1 MVKYRVNTVA
11 CMGAF
16 VAVLFLNGC
25 TACNSMLPSKKI
37 KIPPYV
43 INYYHFE
50 NPEEAQGEMLPSDQW
65 YEHSWDDTFR
75 MEFKIARVEVS
86 GMYIYQLLY
95 KAVNEMDEKVLLP
108 DLNIE
113 LLESATGFPIEQVR
127 CWDWQR
133 TSVPCNFVTL
143 APQGKTA
150 KEIRYGYSTDENFA
164 QGLSIR
170 MKGLSF
176 ITGETIID
184 FYPRR

>member
-1 MVKYRVNTVA
+1 MVKCTRKTVV
-11 CMGAF
+11 CMGVF

-43 INYYHFE
+43 INYYHFD
-50 NPEEAQGEMLPSDQW
+50 NPEEAQAEVLPSDRW
-65 YEHSWDDTFR
+65 HEYSWDDKFR

-95 KAVNEMDEKVLLP
+95 KAVNGMDEKVTLP
-108 DLNIE
+108 DPNIE
-113 LLESATGFPIEQVR
+113 LLDSSTGIPIEQVR

-133 TSVPCNFVTL
+133 TSTPCNLATL
-143 APQGKTA
+143 SPQGKTA

-176 ITGETIID
+176 MGDETIID
-184 FYPRR
+184 FYAHR

>member
-1 MVKYRVNTVA
+1 MIRYTVNRVA
-11 CMGAF
+11 CVVAF

-25 TACNSMLPSKKI
+25 TACNIMLPSKKI
-37 KIPPYV
+37 KIPPYA
-43 INYYHFE
+43 INYYHFDT
-50 NPEEAQGEMLPSDQW
+50 PEAAQMEILPSDQW
-65 YEHSWDDTFR
+65 YEHAWDDKFR

-86 GMYIYQLLY
+86 GIYIYRLLY
-95 KAVNEMDEKVLLP
+95 TAVNAMDEKVLLP

-113 LLESATGFPIEQVR
+113 LLESATGLPIEQVR

-133 TSVPCNFVTL
+133 TSTPCNLATL

-176 ITGETIID
+176 MRGETIID
-184 FYPRR
+184 FYARR

>member
-1 MVKYRVNTVA
+1 MAKCTINTVTG
-11 CMGAF
+11 MVAF

-25 TACNSMLPSKKI
+25 TACNIMLPSKKI
-37 KIPPYV
+37 KVPPYV

-50 NPEEAQGEMLPSDQW
+50 NPEEAQGEVLPSDQW

-75 MEFKIARVEVS
+75 MEFKLARVEIS
-86 GMYIYQLLY
+86 GMYIYRLLY
-95 KAVNEMDEKVLLP
+95 TAVNGMDEKVMLP
-108 DLNIE
+108 DPNIE
-113 LLESATGFPIEQVR
+113 LLDSATSIPIEQVR

-133 TSVPCNFVTL
+133 TSTPCNLATL

-176 ITGETIID
+176 MRGETIID
-184 FYPRR
+184 FYARR